1 MTRSALG
8 AWFLLA
14 AAMAIVAMVIAD
26 AAVEPK
32 SRSASHKPPSF
43 LDENWA
49 HLLGAEIVA
58 FEIWFLL
65 FTR

>member
-1 MTRSALG
+1 MTRPELG

-14 AAMAIVAMVIAD
+14 AAVAIVAMVTAD
-26 AAVEPK
+26 AALEPEP
-32 SRSASHKPPSF
+32 RSAPKKPPDF
-43 LDENWA
+43 LNENWA

-65 FTR
+65 FTP

>member
-1 MTRSALG
+1 MTRPELG

-14 AAMAIVAMVIAD
+14 AAAAIVAMVIGD

-32 SRSASHKPPSF
+32 PRLARKKRPDF
-43 LDENWA
+43 IDENWT
-49 HLLGAEIVA
+49 HLLGAGIIA

-65 FTR
+65 FTP

>member
-1 MTRSALG
+1 MTHPELG

-14 AAMAIVAMVIAD
+14 AAAAIVATVIVD
-26 AAVEPK
+26 AVVEPK
-32 SRSASHKPPSF
+32 PKPAPKKPPDF

-65 FTR
+65 FTL